1 MASRKWMASRKARII
16 AAAAAVL
23 VLGGVVAAR
32 VIRDRRGKVA
42 VQTQKAQ
49 KRDLVSKVSASGEVK
64 PKRFVNLSANVS
76 GRIVLLL
83 VKEGEAVRRQQVL
96 AKIDSTR
103 IEAGTRQSEAGLQAA
118 RAELDRADADRE
130 AARLAFERTRSMHD
144 QKLVSDQAFEK
155 AEAEMKMSMAN
166 VEAQRR
172 RILQQAAAVATNRDD
187 LEKTTVVSPMDGVV
201 TNLQKE
207 EGEMVIGAQSFAP
220 SVIMTVADLSV
231 MEVEVLVDE
240 TDIRNVALGQAA
252 EVRVDALEGTKLEG
266 EVTEIGSSAIPR
278 GSNQPAATTSTT
290 TANQAKDFKVT
301 VTLKDPPASL
311 RPGLNATADITTAEK
326 KGVLAV
332 PVQAVVVR
340 ELTREGEVMEPGGVQ
355 AAEGEPSGGAPR
367 ARGEEKEGVFLV
379 SKGQARF
386 KPVKTGITGETDI
399 EVVDGVA
406 PGDEIVTGS
415 YKTLRTLKDKARIKV
430 EVPKEKP

>member
-1 MASRKWMASRKARII
+1 MTSRKKRII
-16 AAAAAVL
+16 GMAAAAV
-23 VLGGVVAAR
+23 VLGGVVAGS
-32 VIRDRRGKVA
+32 VIRDRRGKVE

-49 KRDLVSKVSASGEVK
+49 RRDLVSKVSASGEVK
-64 PKRFVNLSANVS
+64 PKRFVNISANVS
-76 GRIVLLL
+76 GRIVFLL
-83 VKEGEAVRRQQVL
+83 VKEGETVRRRQVL

-103 IEAGTRQSEAGLQAA
+103 IEAGTRQSEAGLEAA
-118 RAELDRADADRE
+118 RAELDRADADHE

-144 QKLVSDQAFEK
+144 QKLVSDQAYDQAQ
-155 AEAEMKMSMAN
+155 AEVKMSMAN

-172 RILQQAAAVATNRDD
+172 RILQQAAAVASNRDD
-187 LEKTTVVSPMDGVV
+187 LDKTTVVSPMDGVI

-207 EGEMVIGAQSFAP
+207 EGEVVIGAQSFAP
-220 SVIMTVADLSV
+220 TVIMTVADLSV

-240 TDIRNVALGQAA
+240 TDIRNVSLGQAA
-252 EVRVDALEGTKLEG
+252 EVRVDALEGVKIKG

-278 GSNQPAATTSTT
+278 GSNQPAATTTT

-326 KGVLAV
+326 KSVLAV
-332 PVQAVVVR
+332 PVQSVVVR
-340 ELTREGEVMEPGGVQ
+340 ELSREGEVIDPGGVQ
-355 AAEGEPSGGAPR
+355 AAEGEPAAPR
-367 ARGEEKEGVFLV
+367 SRGDEKEGVFVV

-399 EVVDGVA
+399 EVVDGLA

-415 YKTLRTLKDKARIKV
+415 YKTLRTLKDKARIKI

>member
-1 MASRKWMASRKARII
+1 MTSRKKRII
-16 AAAAAVL
+16 GVVAAAV
-23 VLGGVVAAR
+23 VLGGVVAGS

-49 KRDLVSKVSASGEVK
+49 RRDLVSKVSASGEVK
-64 PKRFVNLSANVS
+64 PKRFVNISANVS
-76 GRIVLLL
+76 GRIVFLL
-83 VKEGEAVRRQQVL
+83 VKEGETVRRRQVL

-103 IEAGTRQSEAGLQAA
+103 IEAGTRQSEAGLEAA
-118 RAELDRADADRE
+118 RAELDRADADHE

-144 QKLVSDQAFEK
+144 QKLVSDQAYDQ
-155 AEAEMKMSMAN
+155 AQAEMKMSMAN

-172 RILQQAAAVATNRDD
+172 RILQQAAAVASNRDD
-187 LEKTTVVSPMDGVV
+187 LDKTTVVSPMDGVI

-207 EGEMVIGAQSFAP
+207 EGEVVIGAQSFAP
-220 SVIMTVADLSV
+220 TVIMTVADLSV

-240 TDIRNVALGQAA
+240 TDIRNVSLGQAA
-252 EVRVDALEGTKLEG
+252 EVRVDALEGVKIKG

-278 GSNQPAATTSTT
+278 GSNQAAVTTTT

-332 PVQAVVVR
+332 PVQSVVVR
-340 ELTREGEVMEPGGVQ
+340 ELSREGEVIDPGGVQ
-355 AAEGEPSGGAPR
+355 AAEGEPAAPR
-367 ARGEEKEGVFLV
+367 SRGDEKEGVFVV
-379 SKGQARF
+379 SKGQAQF

-399 EVVDGVA
+399 EVVEGLA

-415 YKTLRTLKDKARIKV
+415 YKTLRTLKDKARIKI
-430 EVPKEKP
+430 EVPKEKS

>member
-1 MASRKWMASRKARII
+1 MAARRWLASRRARIL
-16 AAAAAVL
+16 AATGAAL
-23 VLGGVVAAR
+23 VLGGVVAAS
-32 VIRDRRGKVA
+32 VIRDRRGKVP
-42 VQTQKAQ
+42 VQTQKAER
-49 KRDLVSKVSASGEVK
+49 RDLVSKVSASGEVK
-64 PKRFVNLSANVS
+64 PKRFVNISANVS

-83 VKEGEAVRRQQVL
+83 VKEGEAVRRGQVL

-118 RAELDRADADRE
+118 RAELDRADADHE
-130 AARLAFERTRSMHD
+130 VARLAFERTRSMHD
-144 QKLVSDQAFEK
+144 QKLVSDQAYDQ
-155 AEAEMKMSMAN
+155 AQAEMKMTMAN

-172 RILQQAAAVATNRDD
+172 RILQQAAAVASNRDD
-187 LEKTTVVSPMDGVV
+187 LEKTTVVSPMDGVI

-207 EGEMVIGAQSFAP
+207 EGEVVIGAQSFAP
-220 SVIMTVADLSV
+220 TVVMTVADLSV

-240 TDIRNVALGQAA
+240 TDIRNVSLGQAA
-252 EVRVDALEGTKLEG
+252 EVRVDALEGLKIKG
-266 EVTEIGSSAIPR
+266 AVTEIGSSAIPR
-278 GSNQPAATTSTT
+278 GSNQPAATSTAT

-301 VTLKDPPASL
+301 VTLESPPASL
-311 RPGLNATADITTAEK
+311 RPGLNATADITTAQK

-340 ELTREGEVMEPGGVQ
+340 ELSREGEVIDPGGVQ
-355 AAEGEPSGGAPR
+355 ASEGEPQAPR
-367 ARGEEKEGVFLV
+367 ARGEEKEGVFLI

-399 EVVDGVA
+399 EVVDGLA

-415 YKTLRTLKDKARIKV
+415 YKTLRTLKDKARIKI
-430 EVPKEKP
+430 EVPKEKS